1 MHNSVVVCY
10 HLLGEKGRYKCKIF
24 ESAEIIS
31 GRIYKKL
38 LTLQGGCSTWEI
50 VRLSYLYIIKII
62 YWIIYHSLLAV
73 VHTKCYLCHILNV
86 YMYLAL
92 VWTFFSTD
100 LPLQSLNGTA
110 LFQLF
115 IIQFLTF
122 KNSYY
127 GKFSFFT
134 LFFFLKD
141 FLTIPL
147 FLLFPKQLNCLFV
160 KDPFSQYILG
170 IWLKSFKI
178 YTLFFLPSFY
188 KYSLSIC
195 SVSDTIIHAGNK
207 WTSQWTSQTR
217 SLLLRSLHFSL

>member
-1 MHNSVVVCY
+1 
-10 HLLGEKGRYKCKIF
+10 
-24 ESAEIIS
+24 
-31 GRIYKKL
+31 
-38 LTLQGGCSTWEI
+38 
-50 VRLSYLYIIKII
+50 
-62 YWIIYHSLLAV
+62 
-73 VHTKCYLCHILNV
+73 
-86 YMYLAL
+86 MYLAL

-170 IWLKSFKI
+170 I
-178 YTLFFLPSFY
+178 
-188 KYSLSIC
+188 
-195 SVSDTIIHAGNK
+195 
-207 WTSQWTSQTR
+207 
-217 SLLLRSLHFSL
+217 